1 MKVKNTMNIVL
12 GINVKHDRSACII
25 IDGKVVVNIA
35 NERIDRVKYSA
46 SPEIPYAA
54 VDASLKFCGI
64 NITQISCIGMSGA
77 GVESEKVKQFYK
89 DDFFAHYRC
98 REVPFFFLSHHLA
111 HAYSS
116 FCSSTFSESLI
127 FVADGGG
134 DYIGDKQ
141 EAETLYYGSRGK
153 IQQLAARTQDMV
165 VRKMENPVNTIYPF
179 MPNYVRNHQIS
190 IARKYAQIT
199 HLTGFAYGECG
210 KTMGLASYGKSY
222 FDYSQLELN
231 NLNFDLKYKDMLEE
245 IYALHIISG
254 KPHRDFIL
262 DERTNISATVQ
273 EFTERAIISLLKN
286 YQAQYSC
293 KNLCLAGGLFLNCLL
308 NHKILCECNFKNVF
322 IIPSAGDDGQ
332 ALGSA
337 YYAYMEMFGTQSAFH
352 INLPYIG
359 LDYTQQEIENAIR
372 LKNLSYKKYADEDLA
387 KVTAKYISENK
398 IVGMHRGKTELGP
411 RALCHRSI
419 LANPVHPDMKDILNR
434 RVKHREEFRPFA
446 PTVVKEDQ
454 FKYFALQSSSDYML
468 LAPVVREEYCKKMP
482 AVTHVDNTARVQ
494 AVSKESEPFIHQL
507 LLELKKI
514 IGVSVVLNTSFNVA
528 GEPIVESPQDALNT
542 FLKTNIDVLIIG
554 NCVVTKF

>member
-1 MKVKNTMNIVL
+1 MNIVL
-12 GINVKHDRSACII
+12 GIHVKHDRSACII
-25 IDGKVVVNIA
+25 IDGRVSVNIA
-35 NERIDRVKYSA
+35 NERLDRVKYSA

-54 VDASLKFCGI
+54 VDAALKFCDI
-64 NITQISCIGMSGA
+64 DISQVSCIGMSGA

-89 DDFFAHYRC
+89 DDFFAHYGC
-98 REVPFFFLSHHLA
+98 AEIPFFFLPHHLA
-111 HAYSS
+111 HAYST
-116 FCSSTFSESLI
+116 FCSSALPESLI

-141 EAETLYYGSRGK
+141 EAETLYYGSHGK

-165 VRKMENPVNTIYPF
+165 IRKMENPVNTIYPF
-179 MPNYVRNHQIS
+179 MPDNVRGHQIS

-199 HLTGFAYGECG
+199 HLTGFAHGECG

-222 FDYSQLELN
+222 FDYSQLDFRDLG
-231 NLNFDLKYKDMLEE
+231 FDLKYKDMLEE

-254 KPHRDFIL
+254 KPHREFIL
-262 DERTNISATVQ
+262 EERANISATVQ

-286 YQAQYSC
+286 YQKRYPC
-293 KNLCLAGGLFLNCLL
+293 ENLCLAGGLFLNCLL
-308 NHKILCECNFKNVF
+308 NHKILCECDFKNVF

-337 YYAYMEMFGTQSAFH
+337 YYAYMEMFGRSTFRL
-352 INLPYIG
+352 NLPYVG
-359 LDYTQQEIENAIR
+359 LDYTEQEIEEAIR
-372 LKNLSYKKYADEDLA
+372 SKNLSYEKYTDDNLA
-387 KVTAKYISENK
+387 KITAEYISENK
-398 IVGMHRGKTELGP
+398 IVGMHRGRTELGP

-419 LANPVHPDMKDILNR
+419 LANPAHPDMKDILNH

-446 PTVVKEDQ
+446 PTVAKEDQ
-454 FKYFALQSSSDYML
+454 FKYFALRASSDYML
-468 LAPVVREEYCKKMP
+468 LAPVVREEYREKLP

-494 AVSKESEPFIHQL
+494 AVSKDSEPFIHQL

-528 GEPIVESPQDALNT
+528 GEPIVESPLDALNT
-542 FLKTNIDVLIIG
+542 FLKTNIDVLVIG
-554 NCVVTKF
+554 NYVVTKT

>member
-1 MKVKNTMNIVL
+1 MEGIMNIVL
-12 GINVKHDRSACII
+12 GLHVKHDRSACII

-35 NERIDRVKYSA
+35 NERIDRIKYSA

-54 VDASLKFCGI
+54 VDAVLRYC
-64 NITQISCIGMSGA
+64 NIDISQVSCIGMSGA

-98 REVPFFFLSHHLA
+98 REIPFFFVSHHLA

-134 DYIGDKQ
+134 DYIGNKQ
-141 EAETLYYGSRGK
+141 EAETLYYGCCGK
-153 IQQLAARTQDMV
+153 VQQLATRTQDMV
-165 VRKMENPVNTIYPF
+165 VRKMENPINTIYSF
-179 MPNYVRNHQIS
+179 MPDYVRNHEIS

-199 HLTGFAYGECG
+199 HLTGFAHGECG

-222 FDYSQLELN
+222 FDYSQLDFHDLDFN
-231 NLNFDLKYKDMLEE
+231 LKYKDLLEE
-245 IYALHIISG
+245 IYTLYIMS
-254 KPHRDFIL
+254 KKTYRDFIFE
-262 DERTNISATVQ
+262 ERANISATVQ

-286 YQAQYSC
+286 YQARYSC
-293 KNLCLAGGLFLNCLL
+293 ENLCLAGGLFLNCLL

-322 IIPSAGDDGQ
+322 IIPSSGDDGQ

-337 YYAYMEMFGTQSAFH
+337 YYAYMEMFGAPSSFR

-359 LDYTQQEIENAIR
+359 LDYTEQEIKDAIQA
-372 LKNLSYKKYADEDLA
+372 KNLSYKKYSDDDLA
-387 KVTAKYISENK
+387 RVTAEYISENK

-419 LANPVHPDMKDILNR
+419 LANPTHPDMKDILNR

-454 FKYFALQSSSDYML
+454 FKYFSLQASSDYML
-468 LAPVVREEYCKKMP
+468 LAPVVKEEYREKLP

-494 AVSKESEPFIHQL
+494 AVSKKSDPFIYQL
-507 LLELKKI
+507 LLQLKKN

-528 GEPIVESPQDALNT
+528 GEPIVESPQDAINT
-542 FLKTNIDVLIIG
+542 FLKTNIDVLVIG
-554 NCVVTKF
+554 NYVVLKP